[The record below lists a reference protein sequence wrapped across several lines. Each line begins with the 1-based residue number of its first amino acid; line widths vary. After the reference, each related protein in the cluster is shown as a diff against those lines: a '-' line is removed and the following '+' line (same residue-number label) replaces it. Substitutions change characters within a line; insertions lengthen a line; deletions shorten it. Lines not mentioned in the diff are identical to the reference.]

1 MFLRRHVRL
10 LIALAALSSTSCF
23 PVELATTREGA
34 IAVPRPEGVV
44 IYDPATRTARLVPPV
59 AAGQADAFAVP
70 TPDGRWLV
78 RVTRPFDGTEDP
90 GATGTLRITNL
101 GDGSSRELSTFENG
115 TFLQVAPRDGRISW
129 SFVSSEQHD
138 GVAENMPELHVME
151 VQKGASARVD
161 VNVSVTHRWMP
172 DGASIVYLRTEGKD
186 TDGRVGSLVVQD
198 VTQGTTRRIAR
209 VSGAEWFDLSPDGA
223 EVILSAQGMA
233 AVEGRRRSRGDQKA
247 LYIVSL
253 ADGSFRRLE
262 YNAEHARYSPGG
274 DSLALI
280 KDKALW
286 ILGRDGEL
294 PENPTFQ
301 GIANE
306 VDNGTKV
313 HLSWSG
319 SRVLVL
325 ARKPRFGVVG
335 MSPELVLVDAATG
348 EARNVQAEIDR
359 AARAESPR

>member
-1 MFLRRHVRL
+1 MSVRRPACL
-10 LIALAALSSTSCF
+10 LVALAALVSTSCF
-23 PVELATTREGA
+23 PVELAAGRDGS

-44 IYDPATRTARLVPPV
+44 IYDPAAQAARLVPPV

-78 RVTRPFDGTEDP
+78 RVTRPYDGTQDP
-90 GATGTLRITNL
+90 GSEGTLWITHL
-101 GDGSSRELSTFENG
+101 EDGTSRKLATFENG

-129 SFVSSEQHD
+129 SFVSDEQHD

-151 VQKGASARVD
+151 IQKGTSARVA

-172 DGASIVYLRTEGKD
+172 DGANIVYLRTEGKD
-186 TDGRVGSLVVQD
+186 TDGRVGSLIVQD

-209 VSGAEWFDLSPDGA
+209 VSGAEWFDLSPNGT

-233 AVEGRRRSRGDQKA
+233 ALEGRRRSRGDQKA

-262 YNAEHARYSPGG
+262 FNAEHARYSPDG
-274 DSLALI
+274 DSLAII

-294 PENPTFQ
+294 PQSPVFR
-301 GIANE
+301 GITNE

-319 SRVLVL
+319 NHVLVL
-325 ARKPRFGVVG
+325 APRPRFGVVG
-335 MSPELVLVDAATG
+335 LSPELVLVHAATG

-359 AARAESPR
+359 AARTESPL